1 MAPGTLYLHIGLH
14 KTGTTFLQNVLRANR
29 DELRRQGLEYPG
41 GPGVPVQALAVW
53 DLQGRRPRGVDDG
66 RIAGSWRALVD
77 HLGASSSPR
86 ALVSVERLSVSTPR
100 QARAVVDAFPDSEV
114 HVIVTARDI
123 ARVAVSAWQE
133 DIKNDNAWTW
143 QEFADSITDPA
154 RAAQNPARGF
164 WMRQDLPRVCAVW
177 ETVVPIERLHVVT
190 VPPPGADPGLLLQRL
205 CSVIGVDAASLT
217 ERPAWANETVGV
229 AGTEVL
235 RQVNTRLEGRL
246 NQRQYDRAVKRVLVH
261 LMARRTGP
269 ERFGLPA
276 DRMEW
281 ATAWTDATIK
291 TLEARG
297 YPVIGDLDELRPC
310 DPAGVRRPDDASRD
324 EVLDAALDALSL
336 LVEEHATTLW
346 SRRKPDTVR
355 ADARAGGASWARGVA
370 FRSQRRAA
378 ALADRSPLVA
388 RVAGVV
394 LRHRYRTGSRAGRRA
409 DEERG
414 AGG

>member
-53 DLQGRRPRGVDDG
+53 DLQGRRPRGADDG

-77 HLGASSSPR
+77 HLGSSSLPR

-114 HVIVTARDI
+114 HVVVTARDI

-190 VPPPGADPGLLLQRL
+190 VPPPGADPGLLLQRF
-205 CSVIGVDAASLT
+205 CSVVGVDAASLT
-217 ERPAWANETVGV
+217 ERPAWTNETVGV

-269 ERFGLPA
+269 ERFSLPP
-276 DRMEW
+276 DQMQW

-291 TLEARG
+291 TLEERG
-297 YPVIGDLDELRPC
+297 YPVIGDLDELRPRV
-310 DPAGVRRPDDASRD
+310 PAGVRRPDDASRD

-336 LVEEHATTLW
+336 LVEEHANTLW
-346 SRRKPDTVR
+346 SRRRPDTVR
-355 ADARAGGASWARGVA
+355 ADVRAGGASWARGVV

-378 ALADRSPLVA
+378 ALADRNPVVA
-388 RVAGVV
+388 RVAGVA
-394 LRHRYRTGSRAGRRA
+394 LRYRYRTRAGEKRGT
-409 DEERG
+409 DKERG